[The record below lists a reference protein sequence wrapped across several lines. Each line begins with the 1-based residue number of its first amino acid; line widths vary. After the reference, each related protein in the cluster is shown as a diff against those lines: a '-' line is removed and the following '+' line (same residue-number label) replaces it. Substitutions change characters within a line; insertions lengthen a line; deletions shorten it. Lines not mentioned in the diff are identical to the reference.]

1 MITKPLV
8 DMILKNLFTHQV
20 FYYDAFT
27 LKAFINI
34 YCVLYLV
41 KLINIV

>member
-1 MITKPLV
+1 
-8 DMILKNLFTHQV
+8 MILKNLFTHQV
-20 FYYDAFT
+20 FYHDAFT